1 MVLLLLRAMQ
11 FVLTL
16 DVDPSDRTIDGD
28 DGTNIEFIVLSSLK
42 QNVNGGRTSSVE
54 CDVKVSR
61 DKLFDHAMIWAFL
74 FGLMD
79 TASSTSVTVRFLASE
94 RCGDTKVAS
103 VVDETFFI
111 DAD

>member
-1 MVLLLLRAMQ
+1 MVLLLL

-16 DVDPSDRTIDGD
+16 DVDPSDMTIDGD
-28 DGTNIEFIVLSSLK
+28 EFIVLSSLE
-42 QNVNGGRTSSVE
+42 QYVNGGRASSVE

-79 TASSTSVTVRFLASE
+79 TVSSTSVTVRFLASE

-111 DAD
+111 DTD